1 MKANK
6 SKVRAW
12 RARQREEA
20 ARNEMIE
27 KAKRRHYGTP
37 HAFQEWGKKISI
49 LRAIHR
55 EIEPMLASIRSA
67 QDFLYYGAGKQRKA
81 RKRLTFSH

>member
-6 SKVRAW
+6 AKIRAW
-12 RARQREEA
+12 RKAQREQAEQK
-20 ARNEMIE
+20 ELIE

-37 HAFQEWGKKISI
+37 HAFIAWGEKVSI
-49 LRAIHR
+49 LRAIHA

-67 QDFLYYGAGKQRKA
+67 QDFLYYGAGKQIRA
-81 RKRLTFSH
+81 AKR